1 MTAINRKVINGKSCS
16 DLLKVDV
23 VAVIAGSTVFEVN
36 KLSVKYSHYPLGF
49 QRMEQKLS
57 NIEHMSE
64 LAKEFSANDIAQ
76 LRFQMKVP
84 MGICDKDS
92 DEVSFLLALRNWKEF
107 NPYSFYQALTIMN
120 RPDLV
125 AIASNITWLCV
136 SEPTE
141 ITEQFEE
148 PLSIKTLLS
157 LLRNEISKKE
167 WKIIAINLMDSLEIK
182 EDFESIITAC
192 LENQIITNDLVSLQS
207 MLTKI
212 QRLDLVDRIREYK
225 TLFIGISEEEFNAKI
240 KRELSVQA
248 VEIAQWELS
257 LKKYL
262 EVQNKDVKQKLGKDK
277 SVSLAYVYVDLTI
290 VKEEPR
296 EINLEDETTYKE
308 IEYLR
313 KIANKEIEIIPV
325 DFTEEL
331 QSYKPDIPEIWCL
344 IGNPGCGK
352 TFLAK
357 RTAL

>member
-1 MTAINRKVINGKSCS
+1 M
-16 DLLKVDV
+16 DV
-23 VAVIAGSTVFEVN
+23 VAVIAGSTVFGLN
-36 KLSVKYSHYPLGF
+36 KLSVKYSHYSLGF

-64 LAKEFSANDIAQ
+64 LAKELSANDIAQ

-92 DEVSFLLALRNWKEF
+92 DEVSFLLALRNWEEF
-107 NPYSFYQALTIMN
+107 NPYSFHQALTSMN
-120 RPDLV
+120 RHDLV
-125 AIASNITWLCV
+125 AIAINITWLCV

-148 PLSIKTLLS
+148 PLSMKTLLS

-212 QRLDLVDRIREYK
+212 QRLDLVGKIREYK
-225 TLFIGISEEEFNAKI
+225 TLFIGMSEEEFNAKI
-240 KRELSVQA
+240 KRELSAQA

-262 EVQNKDVKQKLGKDK
+262 EVQNKDVKQMLGKISQ
-277 SVSLAYVYVDLTI
+277 SVSHMSMWT
-290 VKEEPR
+290 
-296 EINLEDETTYKE
+296 
-308 IEYLR
+308 
-313 KIANKEIEIIPV
+313 
-325 DFTEEL
+325 
-331 QSYKPDIPEIWCL
+331 
-344 IGNPGCGK
+344 
-352 TFLAK
+352 
-357 RTAL
+357 